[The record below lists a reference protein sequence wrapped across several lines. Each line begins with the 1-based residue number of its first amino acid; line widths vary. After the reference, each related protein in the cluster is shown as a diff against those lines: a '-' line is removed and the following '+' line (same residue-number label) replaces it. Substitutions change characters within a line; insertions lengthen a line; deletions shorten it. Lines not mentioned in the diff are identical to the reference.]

1 MTKTFKIGETALGG
15 TIKVTIPKTL
25 TTIRIDVI
33 STNHI
38 TRGSCDAPYLINQYI
53 YYSFDRIRIERDLF
67 QIVSGYWSDK
77 ILEYISK
84 TMTQK
89 WVPFMP
95 LWLGAKYNL
104 TTNIKGVY

>member
-15 TIKVTIPKTL
+15 TIKVVIPKTL

-38 TRGSCDAPYLINQYI
+38 TRSSCDAPYLINQYI

-67 QIVSGYWSDK
+67 QIVSGYWSDQ
-77 ILEYISK
+77 ILKWITSK
-84 TMTQK
+84 WQIEIPK
-89 WVPFMP
+89 
-95 LWLGAKYNL
+95 
-104 TTNIKGVY
+104 NII